1 MFFQHRQKPNPN
13 SSWVIFL
20 EAALKKTTR
29 LLFILLVLVL
39 SACSAAPAAQVPSK
53 ADADASLRSFPV
65 RFAQHFTLEFGE
77 GYKKLTVLQPWA
89 GASEPMVYYLVP
101 RGSGVPEGVGDAQV
115 IETPVRSLVAMSTTY
130 YPFLEKLG
138 KLDALV
144 AVDDATYAYNPQ
156 VRARAADGSLVLV
169 GGGAGGGSVNV
180 EKLLALSPDLIMT
193 SASGSPELDAHPKLL
208 EAGLPVV
215 INADY
220 LEQSPLGRAE
230 WGIFIA
236 AFFDLEDQAAQD
248 FDALAQRYEAA
259 KALTATLD
267 SKVSVF
273 TNTDYQGTWYVPGGE
288 SYAALLLKDAGAS
301 YIFADQAGFGAAPLA
316 FEAVY
321 DAARDADFWLNVGF
335 AADLDSLL
343 AMDTRYAEFKAF
355 AQGSVYNYNARVTE
369 MGGSDYFESG
379 VANPDI
385 ILKDL
390 IRIFYPDLLPEHA
403 LYYYQQLN

>member
-1 MFFQHRQKPNPN
+1 
-13 SSWVIFL
+13 
-20 EAALKKTTR
+20 LKKSTR
-29 LLFILLVLVL
+29 LLFFILVLVL
-39 SACSAAPAAQVPSK
+39 SACSVAPAAQVPAK
-53 ADADASLRSFPV
+53 ADADATLRSFPV

-89 GASEPMVYYLVP
+89 GASEAMVYYLVP

-335 AADLDSLL
+335 ATDLDSLL

>member
-1 MFFQHRQKPNPN
+1 
-13 SSWVIFL
+13 
-20 EAALKKTTR
+20 LKKSTR
-29 LLFILLVLVL
+29 LLFFILVLVL
-39 SACSAAPAAQVPSK
+39 SACSVAPAAQVPAK
-53 ADADASLRSFPV
+53 ADADATLRSFPV

-89 GASEPMVYYLVP
+89 GASEAMVYYLVP

>member
-1 MFFQHRQKPNPN
+1 M
-13 SSWVIFL
+13 
-20 EAALKKTTR
+20 KKTTR

-39 SACSAAPAAQVPSK
+39 SACSAAPAAQVPAK
-53 ADADASLRSFPV
+53 ADADATLRSFPV

-115 IETPVRSLVAMSTTY
+115 IETPIRSLVAMSTTY
-130 YPFLEKLG
+130 YPFLEKLE
-138 KLDALV
+138 KLDTLV

>member
-1 MFFQHRQKPNPN
+1 M
-13 SSWVIFL
+13 
-20 EAALKKTTR
+20 KKSTR
-29 LLFILLVLVL
+29 LLFFILVLVL
-39 SACSAAPAAQVPSK
+39 SACSVAPAAQVPAK
-53 ADADASLRSFPV
+53 ADADATLRSFPV

-89 GASEPMVYYLVP
+89 GASEAMVYYLVP

>member
-1 MFFQHRQKPNPN
+1 
-13 SSWVIFL
+13 
-20 EAALKKTTR
+20 LKKSTR
-29 LLFILLVLVL
+29 LLFFILVLVL
-39 SACSAAPAAQVPSK
+39 SACSVAPAAQVPAK
-53 ADADASLRSFPV
+53 ADADATLRSFPV

-89 GASEPMVYYLVP
+89 GASEAMVYYLVP

-390 IRIFYPDLLPEHA
+390 IRIFYPDLLPGHA

>member
-1 MFFQHRQKPNPN
+1 M
-13 SSWVIFL
+13 
-20 EAALKKTTR
+20 KKTTR
-29 LLFILLVLVL
+29 LMLLLLVLVL
-39 SACSAAPAAQVPSK
+39 SACAAQPGPSNSDT
-53 ADADASLRSFPV
+53 APVLRAYPV
-65 RFAQHFTLEFGE
+65 RYAQHFTLEYGE
-77 GYKKLTVLQPWA
+77 GYKKLTVTQPWA
-89 GASEPMVYYLVP
+89 GATEALVYFLIP
-101 RGSGVPEGVGDAQV
+101 RGSPAPKEAGSAQV
-115 IETPVRSLVAMSTTY
+115 IETPVRSFVAMSTTY
-130 YPFLEKLG
+130 FPFLEKLG

-144 AVDDATYAYNPQ
+144 AVDDATYAFNPV
-156 VRARAADGSLVLV
+156 VREKAASGAIALV

-180 EKLLALSPDLIMT
+180 EKALELQPDLIMT

-236 AFFDLEDQAAQD
+236 AFFDLEEQAVQD

-259 KALTATLD
+259 KALTEGLSDRVT
-267 SKVSVF
+267 VF

-288 SYAALLLKDAGAS
+288 SYAALLLKDAGAR
-301 YIFADQAGFGAAPLA
+301 YIFEAQPGYGAAPLA
-316 FEAVY
+316 FEAVF
-321 DAARDADFWLNVGF
+321 DAAKDADFWLNVGF
-335 AADLDSLL
+335 ASDLESLL
-343 AMDTRYAEFKAF
+343 AMDARYVEFKAF
-355 AQGSVYNYNARVTE
+355 EQGSVCNYNARVTE
-369 MGGSDYFESG
+369 NGGSDYFESG

-385 ILKDL
+385 ILEDL

>member
-1 MFFQHRQKPNPN
+1 M
-13 SSWVIFL
+13 
-20 EAALKKTTR
+20 KKSTR
-29 LLFILLVLVL
+29 LLFFILVLVL
-39 SACSAAPAAQVPSK
+39 SACSVAPAAQVPAI
-53 ADADASLRSFPV
+53 ADADATLRSFPV
-65 RFAQHFTLEFGE
+65 RFAQHFTLEYGDN
-77 GYKKLTVLQPWA
+77 YKKLTVPQHWA
-89 GASEPMVYYLVP
+89 GATEPLTYFLVP
-101 RGSGVPEGVGDAQV
+101 RGEAAPENTGDALV
-115 IETPVRSLVAMSTTY
+115 IETPVRSFVAMSTTY

-144 AVDDATYAYNPQ
+144 AVDDATYAYNAQ
-156 VRARAADGSLVLV
+156 VRARASDGSLALV

-180 EKLLALSPDLIMT
+180 EKLLELNPDLIMT

-236 AFFDLEDQAAQD
+236 AVFDLEEQAAQD
-248 FDALAQRYEAA
+248 FEALAQRYNAAQKLTEA
-259 KALTATLD
+259 LPE
-267 SKVSVF
+267 KVSVF

-288 SYAALLLKDAGAS
+288 SYAALLLKDAGAR
-301 YIFADQAGFGAAPLA
+301 YIFAAQPGYGAAPLA

-321 DAARDADFWLNVGF
+321 DAAKDADFWLNVGF
-335 AADLDSLL
+335 AVDLDSLL
-343 AMDTRYAEFKAF
+343 AMDSRYAEFKAF

-369 MGGSDYFESG
+369 AGGSDYFESG

-385 ILKDL
+385 VLSDL
-390 IRIFYPDLLPEHA
+390 IRIFYPELLPGHE

>member
-1 MFFQHRQKPNPN
+1 M
-13 SSWVIFL
+13 
-20 EAALKKTTR
+20 KKSTR
-29 LLFILLVLVL
+29 LLFFILVLVL
-39 SACSAAPAAQVPSK
+39 SACSVAPAAQVPAK
-53 ADADASLRSFPV
+53 ADADATLRSFPV

-89 GASEPMVYYLVP
+89 GASEAMVYYLVP

-390 IRIFYPDLLPEHA
+390 IRIFYPDLLPGHA

>member
-1 MFFQHRQKPNPN
+1 M
-13 SSWVIFL
+13 
-20 EAALKKTTR
+20 KKTTR
-29 LLFILLVLVL
+29 LMLFLFIIVL
-39 SACSAAPAAQVPSK
+39 SACSAVPAAQAP
-53 ADADASLRSFPV
+53 AETMPATELRAFPI
-65 RFAQHFTLEFGE
+65 RFAQHFTLEYGD

-89 GASEPMVYYLVP
+89 GASEPLTYLLVP
-101 RGSGVPEGVGDAQV
+101 RGEAAPTDAGDAMV
-115 IETPVRSLVAMSTTY
+115 IETPVRSFVAMSTTY
-130 YPFLEKLG
+130 YPFLEKFG

-156 VRARAADGSLVLV
+156 VRARAADGSLALV
-169 GGGAGGGSVNV
+169 GGGASGGSVNV
-180 EKLLALSPDLIMT
+180 EKLLELNPDLIMT

-208 EAGLPVV
+208 EASLPVV
-215 INADY
+215 INSDY

-236 AFFDLEDQAAQD
+236 AFFDLEEQAAQD
-248 FDALAQRYEAA
+248 FDALVQRYEAA
-259 KALTATLD
+259 KKLTEALPE
-267 SKVSVF
+267 KVSVF

-288 SYAALLLKDAGAS
+288 SYAALLLKDAGAR
-301 YIFADQAGFGAAPLA
+301 YVFADQPGYGAAPLA
-316 FEAVY
+316 FEAVF
-321 DAARDADFWLNVGF
+321 DAAKDADFWLNVGF
-335 AADLDSLL
+335 ASDLDSLL

-355 AQGSVYNYNARVTE
+355 AQGSVYNYNARVTDA
-369 MGGSDYFESG
+369 GGSDYFESG